1 MMAAISIEQRS
12 VVIRLARTAL
22 AAVVVVLS
30 TAAQTGA
37 SSQPG
42 TTNHRLPSAYVIED
56 SEVSS
61 QAALKGALE
70 RRGELVAAGREASQA
85 ANAVAPRQAHGAEVP
100 ADRPVAAVAGTGEQQ
115 ANAPAGPPAT
125 AAASVL
131 ASIEALPAA
140 GVAPPQL
147 SIMGQALSQSVNETR
162 ASFGLRGTTGDPMLH
177 AVAQARADDMAR
189 RRYFSH
195 YTPEGT
201 TVFDLMNQWDVR
213 RRAAGEILAQA
224 TQGTH
229 DVGEVMRAFMDSP
242 PHRTV
247 ILRPYYSHLGVGV
260 ADDGAGLRYL
270 VVVFITE

>member
-1 MMAAISIEQRS
+1 M
-12 VVIRLARTAL
+12 VVIRLVRTAL

-42 TTNHRLPSAYVIED
+42 TTDHRWPSTYIIED

-61 QAALKGALE
+61 QAALKGAIE
-70 RRGELVAAGREASQA
+70 RRGELLAAGREASQA
-85 ANAVAPRQAHGAEVP
+85 ANPMAARQAPAAELP
-100 ADRPVAAVAGTGEQQ
+100 ADRPVAAVAGAGEQQ
-115 ANAPAGPPAT
+115 ANAPAGPPAA

-140 GVAPPQL
+140 GVAPPRL

-162 ASFGLRGTTGDPMLH
+162 ASFGLRGTTGDPMLD

-201 TVFDLMNQWDVR
+201 TVFDLMNRWDVR

-242 PHRTV
+242 AHRTV

-260 ADDGAGLRYL
+260 ADDGAGLRYF